1 MSAHF
6 FETSARS
13 AIGLVRQGNE
23 DSAFASAQLIAVA
36 DGMGGHAAGEV
47 ASRIAV
53 KVLEKL
59 APTLTAQEIDE
70 DSVEDL
76 LMHSLHSIDAEIAAV
91 ADEEIEKRGM
101 GTTLTALLIRDNHI
115 ALLHVGDSRCY
126 RLRGNT
132 LEQLSND
139 HTVIQ
144 ELLDQGA
151 ISQAEAADHPQRSM
165 LTQALRGDGDV
176 TPVLQMYE
184 VKKGDRYLLCS
195 DGLSGVLTDKEIKVG
210 LGLSTGDMT
219 VGDMGSKI
227 RRAYTVMGDSV
238 NLGARLEGITRYYGV
253 GILVSEAT
261 QAASH
266 GIVYREIDIVRVK
279 GKDNPIRIYEPLA
292 LETDISNDTLTRLHE
307 WQAVLVHFYAQA
319 WKDAE
324 HGLIVAHA
332 VTDEATDNR
341 SLQPMAEAACAA
353 LGAGPAPTG
362 AAGAPH
368 GVGLH
373 PARAGGPGVQ
383 RSGSQRHIVTMRRCR
398 RPAPR
403 RT

>member
-23 DSAFASAQLIAVA
+23 DSGFASAQLIAVA

-53 KVLEKL
+53 EVLQQL
-59 APTLTAQEIDE
+59 APTLTADGIDE
-70 DSVEDL
+70 DSVADL
-76 LMHSLHSIDAEIAAV
+76 LMHSLHSIDLEISTV
-91 ADEEIEKRGM
+91 TEEETEKRGM
-101 GTTLTALLIRDNHI
+101 GTTLTALLIRNNQV

-151 ISQAEAADHPQRSM
+151 ISEIEAAEHPQRSM

-195 DGLSGVLTDKEIKVG
+195 DGLSGVLTDKEIKIG
-210 LGLSTGDMT
+210 LKKSEKEEAIKFLIDATYINGAPDNVTILVADISDKSTT
-219 VGDMGSKI
+219 STI
-227 RRAYTVMGDSV
+227 L
-238 NLGARLEGITRYYGV
+238 LGA
-253 GILVSEAT
+253 
-261 QAASH
+261 
-266 GIVYREIDIVRVK
+266 
-279 GKDNPIRIYEPLA
+279 
-292 LETDISNDTLTRLHE
+292 
-307 WQAVLVHFYAQA
+307 
-319 WKDAE
+319 
-324 HGLIVAHA
+324 AH
-332 VTDEATDNR
+332 D
-341 SLQPMAEAACAA
+341 
-353 LGAGPAPTG
+353 
-362 AAGAPH
+362 
-368 GVGLH
+368 
-373 PARAGGPGVQ
+373 
-383 RSGSQRHIVTMRRCR
+383 
-398 RPAPR
+398 
-403 RT
+403 

>member
-6 FETSARS
+6 FQTSARS

-59 APTLTAQEIDE
+59 APTLTATDIDE

-101 GTTLTALLIRDNHI
+101 GTTLTALLIRDNRI

-151 ISQAEAADHPQRSM
+151 ISQAEAAEHPQRSM

-210 LGLSTGDMT
+210 LKKSDKDEAVKFLNDATYINGAPYNVTILIADISDESSTP
-219 VGDMGSKI
+219 SLL
-227 RRAYTVMGDSV
+227 
-238 NLGARLEGITRYYGV
+238 LGA
-253 GILVSEAT
+253 
-261 QAASH
+261 
-266 GIVYREIDIVRVK
+266 
-279 GKDNPIRIYEPLA
+279 
-292 LETDISNDTLTRLHE
+292 
-307 WQAVLVHFYAQA
+307 
-319 WKDAE
+319 
-324 HGLIVAHA
+324 AH
-332 VTDEATDNR
+332 D
-341 SLQPMAEAACAA
+341 
-353 LGAGPAPTG
+353 
-362 AAGAPH
+362 
-368 GVGLH
+368 
-373 PARAGGPGVQ
+373 
-383 RSGSQRHIVTMRRCR
+383 
-398 RPAPR
+398 
-403 RT
+403 

>member
-101 GTTLTALLIRDNHI
+101 GTTLTALLIRDNRI

-151 ISQAEAADHPQRSM
+151 ISQAEAAEHPQRSM

-210 LGLSTGDMT
+210 LKKSDKDEAVKFLNDATYINGAPDNVTILIADISDKSTA
-219 VGDMGSKI
+219 S
-227 RRAYTVMGDSV
+227 SLL
-238 NLGARLEGITRYYGV
+238 LGA
-253 GILVSEAT
+253 
-261 QAASH
+261 
-266 GIVYREIDIVRVK
+266 
-279 GKDNPIRIYEPLA
+279 
-292 LETDISNDTLTRLHE
+292 
-307 WQAVLVHFYAQA
+307 
-319 WKDAE
+319 
-324 HGLIVAHA
+324 AH
-332 VTDEATDNR
+332 D
-341 SLQPMAEAACAA
+341 
-353 LGAGPAPTG
+353 
-362 AAGAPH
+362 
-368 GVGLH
+368 
-373 PARAGGPGVQ
+373 
-383 RSGSQRHIVTMRRCR
+383 
-398 RPAPR
+398 
-403 RT
+403 

>member
-53 KVLEKL
+53 EVLQKL
-59 APTLTAQEIDE
+59 APTLAATDIDE

-76 LMHSLHSIDAEIAAV
+76 LMHSLHSIDAEIATV
-91 ADEEIEKRGM
+91 TDEEIEKRGM
-101 GTTLTALLIRDNHI
+101 GTTLTALLIRDNRI

-151 ISQAEAADHPQRSM
+151 ISQAEAVEHPQRSM

-176 TPVLQMYE
+176 TPVLQMFE

-210 LGLSTGDMT
+210 LKKSDKDEAVKFLKDATYINGAPDNVTILIADISDTSTT
-219 VGDMGSKI
+219 PSI
-227 RRAYTVMGDSV
+227 L
-238 NLGARLEGITRYYGV
+238 LGA
-253 GILVSEAT
+253 
-261 QAASH
+261 
-266 GIVYREIDIVRVK
+266 
-279 GKDNPIRIYEPLA
+279 
-292 LETDISNDTLTRLHE
+292 
-307 WQAVLVHFYAQA
+307 
-319 WKDAE
+319 
-324 HGLIVAHA
+324 AH
-332 VTDEATDNR
+332 D
-341 SLQPMAEAACAA
+341 
-353 LGAGPAPTG
+353 
-362 AAGAPH
+362 
-368 GVGLH
+368 
-373 PARAGGPGVQ
+373 
-383 RSGSQRHIVTMRRCR
+383 
-398 RPAPR
+398 
-403 RT
+403 

>member
-23 DSAFASAQLIAVA
+23 DSAFVSTQLIAVA

-59 APTLTAQEIDE
+59 APTLAAQEIDE

-151 ISQAEAADHPQRSM
+151 ISQAEAVDHPQRSM

-184 VKKGDRYLLCS
+184 LKKGDRYLLCS

-210 LGLSTGDMT
+210 LKKSDKDEAVKFLNDATYINGAPDNVTILIADISDKSTT
-219 VGDMGSKI
+219 PSLL
-227 RRAYTVMGDSV
+227 
-238 NLGARLEGITRYYGV
+238 LGA
-253 GILVSEAT
+253 
-261 QAASH
+261 
-266 GIVYREIDIVRVK
+266 
-279 GKDNPIRIYEPLA
+279 
-292 LETDISNDTLTRLHE
+292 
-307 WQAVLVHFYAQA
+307 
-319 WKDAE
+319 
-324 HGLIVAHA
+324 AH
-332 VTDEATDNR
+332 D
-341 SLQPMAEAACAA
+341 
-353 LGAGPAPTG
+353 
-362 AAGAPH
+362 
-368 GVGLH
+368 
-373 PARAGGPGVQ
+373 
-383 RSGSQRHIVTMRRCR
+383 
-398 RPAPR
+398 
-403 RT
+403 

>member
-23 DSAFASAQLIAVA
+23 DSAFVSAQLIAVA

-101 GTTLTALLIRDNHI
+101 GTTLTALLIRDNRI

-210 LGLSTGDMT
+210 LKKSDKDEAVKFLNDATYINGAPDNVTILIADISDKSTT
-219 VGDMGSKI
+219 PSLL
-227 RRAYTVMGDSV
+227 
-238 NLGARLEGITRYYGV
+238 LGA
-253 GILVSEAT
+253 
-261 QAASH
+261 
-266 GIVYREIDIVRVK
+266 
-279 GKDNPIRIYEPLA
+279 
-292 LETDISNDTLTRLHE
+292 
-307 WQAVLVHFYAQA
+307 AQ
-319 WKDAE
+319 
-324 HGLIVAHA
+324 
-332 VTDEATDNR
+332 
-341 SLQPMAEAACAA
+341 Q
-353 LGAGPAPTG
+353 
-362 AAGAPH
+362 
-368 GVGLH
+368 
-373 PARAGGPGVQ
+373 
-383 RSGSQRHIVTMRRCR
+383 
-398 RPAPR
+398 
-403 RT
+403 